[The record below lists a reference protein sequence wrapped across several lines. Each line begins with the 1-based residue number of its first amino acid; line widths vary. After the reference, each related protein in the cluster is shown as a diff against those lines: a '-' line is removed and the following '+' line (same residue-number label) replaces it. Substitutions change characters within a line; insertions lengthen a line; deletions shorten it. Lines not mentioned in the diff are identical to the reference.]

1 MEFPRGENN
10 ICQDME
16 VKMQTS
22 KCGLVKILGGN
33 VREFGYSAMYNGKS
47 LKDLTGGCMVPSMFE
62 S

>member
-1 MEFPRGENN
+1 MEFPCGENN

-22 KCGLVKILGGN
+22 KCAVVKILGGN
-33 VREFGYSAMYNGKS
+33 VREFGYSAKYNGKS
-47 LKDLTGGCMVPSMFE
+47 LKDLTDGFMAPSMFE